1 MIFKDKKLEIQQE
14 LSQNFIDFSY
24 EANSQRAFADA
35 RDGLKP
41 GQRACLW
48 EMYSKGYSSSKP
60 HVKSAKIS
68 GGTIASWWPHGST
81 AIYDTFARMSQ
92 NWINNI
98 PEVDWHGANGSIQI
112 SGEPAADRY
121 TEARLAK
128 TTEDGLLLNIKKN
141 NVPMRLNFSE
151 DAEWPEVLPA
161 IYPRLMVNGCQGIGS
176 TIANVWLPHALD
188 EIAESIKNYLSTGI
202 IDYTKL
208 APSFPTGGIIIN
220 KNDLHTIYE
229 TGAGK
234 VILRGKAE
242 IKGNSI
248 LITELPYQVYVEP
261 FIEEIKELAVKDE
274 FKGIAN
280 ILNKSNKKQLLIEI
294 ECDEAPLVVLNQLYA
309 KTNFQK
315 VFNANQYALVGK
327 TPKFLTYKE
336 YLDIY
341 LQHNYECIKREYEFE
356 LNKSK
361 ARLEIVEGLVKALE
375 DIDNIIT
382 LIKKSESS
390 KDAVNNLIKVY
401 SFSENQAK
409 AIVSMKLG
417 TLAHLEKIE
426 LEQEKQ
432 DLTSNIKICEEVINS
447 SSKQQEI
454 YLERFEAFIK
464 KYPNPRKTELTQIT
478 ISKEDKEIV
487 DVEPEK
493 CVVVMTEGGLIKR
506 VPAAA
511 FRVQKRNGKGVRT
524 QDDITSAV
532 IRTNTIDSLMIFTD
546 KGKMYRLLV
555 DDIPEGNNTTKG
567 QPIKSLVVME
577 PNEEPTII
585 YSIYRDTEAQYVL
598 FVTKSG
604 LVKKT
609 PLDEYIQTR
618 RKSGVAAITLAAGD
632 SLAAVSLIKDEE
644 LLLMA
649 DNGQIIRFKSSDITP
664 TGRAARGVKGI
675 GLAEGSSIVAALP
688 IRDAAD
694 DLAIFS
700 PTGLGKR
707 IVLTDIPLQ
716 ARAGKG
722 SNYAKAQGIAAASLV
737 NDEDNVLIIGDS
749 TSICIS
755 AAEIPV
761 AGKTAEGNSIIKSRS
776 IKSVSKV

>member
-1 MIFKDKKLEIQQE
+1 MNNDLTKE
-14 LSQNFIDFSY
+14 LSQNFIDY
-24 EANSQRAFADA
+24 AAAVNSDRAIPDA
-35 RDGLKP
+35 TSGLKP
-41 GQRACLW
+41 VARRILYAAYDGGR
-48 EMYSKGYSSSKP
+48 SSNKP
-60 HVKSAKIS
+60 HVKCA
-68 GGTIASWWPHGST
+68 TIVGDTMGKFHPHGDSS
-81 AIYDTFARMSQ
+81 IYGALVRLAQDWVMRYPLIDFDG
-92 NWINNI
+92 NI
-98 PEVDWHGANGSIQI
+98 GNIGGDG
-112 SGEPAADRY
+112 PAAYRY
-121 TEARLAK
+121 TEARLAPLS
-128 TTEDGLLLNIKKN
+128 EEGLLAGLKKKI
-141 NVPMRLNFSE
+141 VPFQLTFDDS
-151 DAEWPEVLPA
+151 AEEPSTLPS
-161 IYPRLMVNGCQGIGS
+161 IFPNLLCNPNSGIGVALACS
-176 TIANVWLPHALD
+176 WASHNLREVGQAINDYLDGKEPMLPGPD
-188 EIAESIKNYLSTGI
+188 
-202 IDYTKL
+202 
-208 APSFPTGGIIIN
+208 FPTGGLIIN
-220 KNDLHTIYE
+220 KDDIPNIMK
-229 TGAGK
+229 TGRGSVK
-234 VILRGKAE
+234 IRGKYKVE
-242 IKGNSI
+242 GNSI
-248 LITELPYQVYVEP
+248 IFYEVPYGIGIEDLLTQIGELTETKELNGIAHIRDESNKNGLRVVIECEKDANIALVIKSLFAKTALQSSFAYNQVALIDKVPTELNLKQCIEIYVKHNQECL
-261 FIEEIKELAVKDE
+261 IKETQYD
-274 FKGIAN
+274 
-280 ILNKSNKKQLLIEI
+280 LNKAADRQ
-294 ECDEAPLVVLNQLYA
+294 
-309 KTNFQK
+309 
-315 VFNANQYALVGK
+315 
-327 TPKFLTYKE
+327 
-336 YLDIY
+336 
-341 LQHNYECIKREYEFE
+341 
-356 LNKSK
+356 
-361 ARLEIVEGLVKALE
+361 EIVEGLLKALE
-375 DIDNIIT
+375 DIDNIIA
-382 LIKKSESS
+382 LIKKSENST
-390 KDAVNNLIKVY
+390 KAKENLMIEY
-401 SFSENQAK
+401 SLSEKQAK
-409 AIVSMKLG
+409 AIVEMKLG
-417 TLAHLEKIE
+417 RLAQLEKIE
-426 LEQEKQ
+426 LEQENAELLKTIEYCKML
-432 DLTSNIKICEEVINS
+432 LTSTDEQIAVIRSRLNAIVE
-447 SSKQQEI
+447 KFGDD
-454 YLERFEAFIK
+454 R
-464 KYPNPRKTELTQIT
+464 RTELTQLAAD
-478 ISKEDKEIV
+478 SKEDKEIV

-577 PNEEPTII
+577 PGEEPTII

-609 PLDEYIQTR
+609 PLDEYVQTR